1 MRGWTLPT
9 GLGTSL
15 GLGLGF
21 LFGPRASP
29 QVWMAIGGGA
39 LIALGILSRASAFPF
54 RFSAWVLILG
64 VAAGALRTHAPVA
77 LPAFESA
84 RIAGRI
90 VSWEP
95 GSRSVVVGLQ
105 AYCVD
110 THRLRSPVFVRVLA
124 PPDWGTV
131 PRSSWVRV
139 AGQLQPNRG
148 RTVPGAWQDRD
159 TAATLLVDR
168 SIPPEWGPGRPA
180 PFMRVRAWMVE
191 RIDASLHGFPARF
204 AVAILLGRTR
214 SLTDD
219 ERDLFKRTGTSHV
232 IAVSGFHVTLVAG
245 LAALCLSALPRTP
258 RILGASVIAWAYA
271 ALAGW
276 VAPALRAAAA
286 ALAVALGA
294 ALGRPRSAPV
304 WMMLVMPWLL
314 WASPGFLT
322 SVSFLLSVGAVA
334 GIFFVAEAA
343 EPLLHGRGRFL
354 APVIAN
360 LGAQWGTLPIILGA
374 FGTLSPLSIL
384 PNLLAVPITGLLLPA
399 VLFGLLLDAIGWH
412 TNPFMDSAGALGGAL
427 LLSLRATARIPFV
440 TGIAMPP
447 AWIAALP
454 FVVLAAWF
462 SMPVAL
468 RQRPRARVLA
478 FCAVLITSALFAL
491 PRRPP
496 PGPWMAFLDVGQG
509 DAAVLRLSDGTVWV
523 MDVGDDRGAG
533 DAARRSVL
541 PFLRWMRI
549 RAIDGCIVSHRHR
562 DHVGAIASF
571 AGGIPVRHV
580 FDAGV
585 GSSGGTSGVVDSVLA
600 VHRLWPCL
608 VAAGDTLHVRG
619 SVSIVAVHPAR
630 TESGLP
636 PAVDNLNEASL
647 VIRLQDGPHT
657 LLLAGDAERD
667 AEEACVTGHAS
678 IRADVLKV
686 PHHGSDTSS
695 SEAFLDAVHPTWAII
710 SVGEQNKFHHPSPQV
725 LERLRGKGIRVLT
738 TAKDGTIL
746 FTWSDAGPEIRTFPP
761 RARLELP

>member
-1 MRGWTLPT
+1 MRGWTCPT

-15 GLGLGF
+15 GLVLGF
-21 LFGPRASP
+21 LFGPRAAPSL
-29 QVWMAIGGGA
+29 WMAIGGGSLLA
-39 LIALGILSRASAFPF
+39 LGLIARAPAFPF
-54 RFSAWVLILG
+54 RVSPWVLLLG
-64 VAAGALRTHAPVA
+64 IAAGALRTHSPVA
-77 LPAFESA
+77 LPPSENA

-95 GSRSVVVGLQ
+95 GSRSVVMGLET
-105 AYCVD
+105 YRVD
-110 THRLRSPVFVRVLA
+110 GHRLRSSVLVRVLA
-124 PPDWGTV
+124 PAEWGAM
-131 PRSSWVRV
+131 PHSSWIRV
-139 AGQLQPNRG
+139 SGQLQPNRG
-148 RTVPGAWQDRD
+148 RTVPGAWEDRE
-159 TAATLLVDR
+159 TAATLLVNR
-168 SIPPEWGPGRPA
+168 NLSPEWGPGPPA
-180 PFMRVRAWMVE
+180 LFMRVRAWMVE
-191 RIDASLHGFPARF
+191 RIEARLHGFPARF

-219 ERDLFKRTGTSHV
+219 ERDLFRRTGTSHV

-245 LAALCLSALPRTP
+245 LAALCLSPLPRAP

-271 ALAGW
+271 ALASW

-304 WMMLVMPWLL
+304 WMLLVLPWLL
-314 WASPGFLT
+314 WASPSFLT

-334 GIFFVAEAA
+334 GILFVAEAA
-343 EPLLHGRGRFL
+343 GPILQGRGRLL

-399 VLFGLLLDAIGWH
+399 VLFGLLFEATGWH
-412 TNPFMDSAGALGGAL
+412 ANPFMDSAGALGGAL
-427 LLSLRATARIPFV
+427 LLSLRATAHIPFV
-440 TGIAMPP
+440 TGIAMPSP
-447 AWIAALP
+447 WIAALP
-454 FVVLAAWF
+454 FAALAVWF

-468 RQRPRARVLA
+468 RQTPRVRLFALG
-478 FCAVLITSALFAL
+478 AVLVTSALFAV

-496 PGPWMAFLDVGQG
+496 PGPWVAFLDVGQG
-509 DAAVLRLSDGTVWV
+509 DAAVVRLSDGTVWV
-523 MDVGDDRGAG
+523 IDVGDDRGAG

-549 RAIDGCIVSHRHR
+549 RTIDGCIVSHRHR

-585 GSSGGTSGVVDSVLA
+585 GASGGTSGVVDSVLT

-608 VAAGDTLHVRG
+608 VAAGDTLHAGR

-630 TESGLP
+630 TVSGMP
-636 PAVDNLNEASL
+636 PAADNLNEASL
-647 VIRLQDGPHT
+647 VLRIQDGEHSM
-657 LLLAGDAERD
+657 LFAGDAE
-667 AEEACVTGHAS
+667 AEAERAS
-678 IRADVLKV
+678 AMGQIRAQLLKV

-695 SEAFLDAVHPTWAII
+695 SDAFLDAVHPAWAVV
-710 SVGEQNKFHHPSPQV
+710 SVGEQNRFHHPSADV
-725 LERLRGKGIRVLT
+725 LDRLRGKGIRVFT
-738 TAKDGTIL
+738 TAHDGTIL
-746 FTWSDAGPEIRTFPP
+746 FTWRGPTPEIRTFPP
-761 RARLELP
+761 RARLVLP

>member
-1 MRGWTLPT
+1 MRGWTCPT

-15 GLGLGF
+15 GLALGF
-21 LFGPRASP
+21 LLGPRASP
-29 QVWMAIGGGA
+29 SIWMAIGGGSVLA
-39 LIALGILSRASAFPF
+39 LWLMSRAFAVPCRVSTCVFLLGI
-54 RFSAWVLILG
+54 
-64 VAAGALRTHAPVA
+64 AAGALRTHSPVA
-77 LPAFESA
+77 LPALENV

-90 VSWEP
+90 VSWDP
-95 GSRSVVVGLQ
+95 GLRSVVVGLETHR
-105 AYCVD
+105 VG
-110 THRLRSPVFVRVLA
+110 THRLRSAVLVRVLA
-124 PPDWGTV
+124 PVEWGAL
-131 PRSSWVRV
+131 PRASWIRV

-148 RTVPGAWQDRD
+148 CTVPGAWKDRD

-168 SIPPEWGPGRPA
+168 SIPPEWGPGPPA
-180 PFMRVRAWMVE
+180 LFMRVRAWMVE
-191 RIDASLHGFPARF
+191 RIEARLHGFPARF

-214 SLTDD
+214 SLTED
-219 ERDLFKRTGTSHV
+219 ERDLFRRTGTSHV

-245 LAALCLSALPRTP
+245 LAALCLSPLPRAP
-258 RILGASVIAWAYA
+258 RILGASVIAWTYA

-304 WMMLVMPWLL
+304 WMLLVLPWLL
-314 WASPGFLT
+314 WATPSFLT

-334 GIFFVAEAA
+334 GILFVAEVAG
-343 EPLLHGRGRFL
+343 PILHGRGRFL

-384 PNLLAVPITGLLLPA
+384 PNLFAVPITGLLLPA
-399 VLFGLLLDAIGWH
+399 VLFGLLFEAIGWPA
-412 TNPFMDSAGALGGAL
+412 NPFMDSAGALGGAL
-427 LLSLRATARIPFV
+427 LLSLRAARHIPFV

-447 AWIAALP
+447 PWIAALP
-454 FVVLAAWF
+454 FAVLAVWF

-468 RQRPRARVLA
+468 RQTPRVRAVA
-478 FCAVLITSALFAL
+478 FGAVIVTSALFAV

-496 PGPWMAFLDVGQG
+496 PGPWVAFLDVGQG

-523 MDVGDDRGAG
+523 IDVGDDRGAG

-549 RAIDGCIVSHRHR
+549 RTIEGCIVSHRHR

-571 AGGIPVRHV
+571 ADGIPVRHV

-585 GSSGGTSGVVDSVLA
+585 GSRGGTSGVVDSVLA

-608 VAAGDTLHVRG
+608 VAAGDTLHSGR
-619 SVSIVAVHPAR
+619 SVSIVAVHPVR
-630 TESGLP
+630 TESGMP
-636 PAVDNLNEASL
+636 SAVDNLNDASL
-647 VIRLQDGPHT
+647 VIRIQDGEHSM
-657 LLLAGDAERD
+657 LFAGDAE
-667 AEEACVTGHAS
+667 AEAERISATGHV
-678 IRADVLKV
+678 RAQLLKV
-686 PHHGSDTSS
+686 PHHGSATSS
-695 SEAFLDAVHPTWAII
+695 SNAFLDAVHPTWAVV
-710 SVGEQNKFHHPSPQV
+710 SVGEQNRFHHPSAEV

-738 TAKDGTIL
+738 TAQDGTIL
-746 FTWSDAGPEIRTFPP
+746 FSWRDSNPKVRTFPP
-761 RARLELP
+761 RGRIALP